1 MIPLNSEPL
10 ILGTRGSELALRQ
23 TEMVMAAL
31 RAAHPELPV
40 EKKVIATT
48 GDQRQDLRFR
58 EFTDGGRLDK
68 GIFTKELE
76 LALESGE
83 IHAAVHSLKDV
94 PTEIAAH
101 FCIAAVLPRA
111 PIEDV
116 MVSRNGHSVQTLPQG
131 AKVGTSSVRRI
142 RQLTWQR
149 KDVECVE
156 IRGNVPTR
164 LRKLFEPS
172 DLDAV
177 LLARAGVER
186 LGLLHGD
193 TIALDGK
200 ILHATVLPCDQF
212 LPAAGQGAIGIEAR
226 QNDLRTLELLRAITH
241 AETFTRVT
249 VERAFLHLLHAGCQT
264 PIGAYTSIEGDVLR
278 MKVCVFHEASPER
291 PPFEAEVIGPLS
303 APLTVP
309 EELAKRIQSSF

>member
-1 MIPLNSEPL
+1 M

-23 TEMVMAAL
+23 TDMVMAAL
-31 RAAHPELPV
+31 RAAHPDLTV
-40 EKKVIATT
+40 ERKIIATT
-48 GDQRQDLRFR
+48 GDKRLDLRFS
-58 EFTDGGRLDK
+58 EFTDGDRLDK

-76 LALESGE
+76 IALESCE

-94 PTEIAAH
+94 PTEIAAL

-116 MVSRNGHSVQTLPQG
+116 LVSRGGWAISTLPPN

-149 KDVECVE
+149 PDITCVE

-164 LRKLFEPS
+164 LKKLFLPS
-172 DLDAV
+172 ELDAV

-186 LGLLHGD
+186 LDLLAGN
-193 TIALDGK
+193 TITVDGQT
-200 ILHATVLPCDQF
+200 LHATVLPCDEF

-226 QNDLRTLELLRAITH
+226 QNDARTLTFLSAINH
-241 AETFTRVT
+241 ADTFTRVIA
-249 VERAFLHLLHAGCQT
+249 ERHFLHLLKAGCQT
-264 PIGAYTSIEGDVLR
+264 PIGAYTEIKDGMLR
-278 MKVCVFHEASPER
+278 MKVCVFDEADPKRPPKEAEASGLR
-291 PPFEAEVIGPLS
+291 RKCLWMSQLS
-303 APLTVP
+303 SPGVVL
-309 EELAKRIQSSF
+309 SSYRH

>member
-1 MIPLNSEPL
+1 MTLKTDLL

-23 TEMVMAAL
+23 TDMVMAAL
-31 RAAHPELPV
+31 RAAHPDLQV
-40 EKKVIATT
+40 EKKIIATT
-48 GDQRQDLRFR
+48 GDKRQDLRFS
-58 EFTDGGRLDK
+58 EFTEGGRLDK

-94 PTEIAAH
+94 PTEIASH

-116 MVSRNGHSVQTLPQG
+116 LVSRDGWTIQTLPKN

-142 RQLTWQR
+142 RQLTWLR
-149 KDVECVE
+149 NDVTCVE

-164 LRKLFEPS
+164 LRKLFQPS

-177 LLARAGVER
+177 LLARAGVDR
-186 LGLLHGD
+186 LGLLSGD
-193 TIALDGK
+193 KISVDGK
-200 ILHATVLPCDQF
+200 KLHAAILPCDEF

-226 QNDLRTLELLRAITH
+226 RDNARALELLCAINH
-241 AETFTRVT
+241 EDTFTRVS
-249 VERAFLHLLHAGCQT
+249 VEREFLHLLRAGCQT
-264 PIGAYTSIEGDVLR
+264 PIGAYTEIKGDTLR
-278 MKVCVFHEASPER
+278 MKVCVFDESDAGRKPL
-291 PPFEAEVIGPLS
+291 EAEVSGSIS
-303 APLTVP
+303 SPLTVAAD
-309 EELAKRIQSSF
+309 LAKRIQSS

>member
-1 MIPLNSEPL
+1 LKSDSL

-31 RAAHPELPV
+31 RAAHPDLKV
-40 EKKVIATT
+40 EQKVIATT
-48 GDQRQDLRFR
+48 GDKRQDLRFS
-58 EFTDGGRLDK
+58 EFTEGGRLDK

-94 PTEIAAH
+94 PTEIAEI
-101 FCIAAVLPRA
+101 FTIAAVLPRA

-116 MVSRNGHSVQTLPQG
+116 LVSRDGFTLQSLPAG

-142 RQLTWQR
+142 RQLLHLR
-149 KDVECVE
+149 PDVTCVE

-164 LRKLFEPS
+164 LKKLFQPS
-172 DLDAV
+172 ELDAV

-186 LGLLHGD
+186 LGLLNGNTITVEGKTLHGE
-193 TIALDGK
+193 
-200 ILHATVLPCDQF
+200 VLPCDVF

-226 QNDLRTLELLRAITH
+226 KSDARTLEALSAINDTK
-241 AETFTRVT
+241 TFARVT
-249 VERAFLHLLHAGCQT
+249 AERHFLHLLRAGCQT
-264 PIGAYTSIEGDVLR
+264 PIGAYTHVEGDTMR
-278 MKVCVFHEASPER
+278 MKVCVFDEAEPSRKPV
-291 PPFEAEVIGPLS
+291 EAEVNGQLGAPRDIAAKLAEALHS
-303 APLTVP
+303 A
-309 EELAKRIQSSF
+309 